1 MKKKTKLCCITL
13 FNPMDLEKLVKFDSG
28 ILYIYDRVLEDF
40 CEALRNMVIR
50 GKKELSSIKKI
61 YNIKKSPQECMN
73 TLDTYECSIMFL
85 DKEILSIPVPVN
97 NSDYDFD
104 NFISSLAVGKKGL
117 RGELPIPK
125 CAMSENKL
133 LNGYFIIEGREK
145 VIISQE
151 RRHIS
156 RIIVREMTSSY
167 KSKESAAISQKAEY
181 RCEYKIIIKNRFRNV
196 EVYTNNENVYIITS
210 SMYLKSDKK
219 IKNKGL
225 NVFVFLKQ
233 LDLGIEEAKK
243 HILSWT
249 KYENKVKGFLL
260 NSELD
265 YFSSDLEVAIK
276 NTNNLT
282 PETLKDC
289 VVSDTFPEQGPKI
302 AVDMVTLMICRCIE
316 TQLKLR
322 QPDDIDSLGFKRL
335 DTAAHIVNYILQDEI
350 WKFSE
355 KIKAPDFDLSKEFHK
370 LKTIRETIISCF
382 KTSTW
387 KVQYGQS
394 KEGISQALSKKT
406 LLDSLSHVRRI
417 HLFTSKNV
425 VSNTMRQIH
434 PSQWGYICP
443 SETPEGKDIG
453 VTKYLASSCIITPE
467 TNPDYVK
474 QVLKDNKICIIS
486 EENWSSQQVLSRPI
500 SVFLNGIVIGKV
512 RDKSKIEEMRYL
524 RKKNNKLC
532 FVSFHISD
540 DDEIHVFA
548 DSGRY
553 TRPLIELKTGTIEF
567 IDASEQSNC
576 VIACTEK
583 DINDSSTHK
592 EIDPSFIFGLSASMI
607 PYINH
612 NQSSRAVFQS
622 SMSKQAIS
630 LSEKSLVDFTS
641 DSKVSVYGQ
650 KPICTTLMT
659 KMINEISGTNVI
671 IAILSYTGYNQEDA
685 LIFNLSSIQRGQ
697 FSSIKYDVVEIV
709 ENILEGETLIKT
721 VHNSKYDE
729 DGIITEKQKIKE
741 GDIIASKFTPRN
753 EETTVDKI
761 RSTFVQEKIVDKVGR
776 YSNRHGS
783 KIVKI
788 KFRMYHEPEV
798 GDKFTSRH
806 SQKGVIGAMIRSEN
820 LPFTEDGI
828 IPDVIINPHAIP
840 SRMTIGQIIEM
851 LVAKCATMEGKI
863 IDATA
868 FREPDT
874 TLLNNNSKERLYCG
888 ITGNIMDASVFVGTC
903 YYHALRHQVG
913 EKVHSRSEGPIQI
926 LSRQPVEG
934 RSKKGGL
941 RFGEM
946 EKDCLV
952 AYGATTLLLEKLR
965 DDSDAITIV
974 LCSQCGLLD
983 IWEEHCIS
991 CNSSELKKVTVP
1003 YSFKLLYQQLITAN
1017 INIKAT

>member
-1 MKKKTKLCCITL
+1 MDID
-13 FNPMDLEKLVKFDSG
+13 PMDIEKLIKFDSG
-28 ILYIYDRVLEDF
+28 MLYIYDRILENF
-40 CEALRNMVIR
+40 CEALKNMMIK
-50 GKKELSSIKKI
+50 GKKELNSIKKI
-61 YNIKKSPQECMN
+61 YNLKKSPQECIN
-73 TLDTYECSIMFL
+73 TLDTYECSIICW
-85 DKEILSIPVPVN
+85 DKELLSIPVPVN
-97 NSDYDFD
+97 NSDYNFDNFD
-104 NFISSLAVGKKGL
+104 NFISSLSVGKKYLGS
-117 RGELPIPK
+117 ELSLPK
-125 CAMSENKL
+125 REISNNEL
-133 LNGYFIIEGREK
+133 LNDYFIIEGKEK

-156 RIIVREMTSSY
+156 QIIVREMTSSY
-167 KSKESAAISQKAEY
+167 KSKESAAINQKAEY
-181 RCEYKIIIKNRFRNV
+181 RCEYKTISKNKSKNV

-219 IKNKGL
+219 AKNRGINIFL
-225 NVFVFLKQ
+225 FLKQ
-233 LDLGIEEAKK
+233 FNLEIEEAKK
-243 HILSWT
+243 YILSWT
-249 KYENKVKGFLL
+249 KHENKIKGFLL

-265 YFSSDLEVAIK
+265 YFSSDLEIVIK
-276 NTNNLT
+276 NNNNLT
-282 PETLKDC
+282 HETLKDC
-289 VVSDTFPEQGPKI
+289 VINDTFPEQSHRI
-302 AVDMVTLMICRCIE
+302 AISMVTLMICRCIE
-316 TQLKLR
+316 TQLKIR

-335 DTAAHIVNYILQDEI
+335 DTAAHVVNYILQDEI

-355 KIKAPDFDLSKEFHK
+355 KIKTPDFNLSKELYK
-370 LKTIRETIISCF
+370 LKNIRETIISCF

-387 KVQYGQS
+387 KVQYGQN

-417 HLFTSKNV
+417 HLLTSKNV
-425 VSNTMRQIH
+425 ISNTMRQIH

-467 TNPDYVK
+467 TNSDYVK
-474 QVLKDNKICIIS
+474 QVFKDQKICDIF
-486 EENWSSQQVLSRPI
+486 EDNEYYFNPQYTYTT
-500 SVFLNGIVIGKV
+500 VFLNGIIIGKV
-512 RDKSKIEEMRYL
+512 KNKNKIEEMRSL
-524 RKKNNKLC
+524 RRKNDKLC
-532 FVSFHISD
+532 FVSFHISED
-540 DDEIHVFA
+540 NEIHIFT

-567 IDASEQSNC
+567 IDASEQTNSI
-576 VIACTEK
+576 IACTEK
-583 DINDSSTHK
+583 DINNYTTHK
-592 EIDPSFIFGLSASMI
+592 EIDSSFIFGLSASII

-630 LSEKSLVDFTS
+630 LSEKYLDFTS
-641 DSKVSVYGQ
+641 DSKISVYGQ

-659 KMINEISGTNVI
+659 EMIKEISGTNVI

-685 LIFNLSSIQRGQ
+685 LIFNKSSIQRGQ
-697 FSSIKYDVVEIV
+697 FSNIKYDVIEIV
-709 ENILEGETLIKT
+709 ENILEGETLIRT
-721 VHNSKYDE
+721 NHNSNYDE
-729 DGIITEKQKIKE
+729 DGIIKEKQKIKE

-761 RSTFVQEKIVDKVGR
+761 RNTFVQEKIVDRIEK

-788 KFRMYHEPEV
+788 RLRMYHEPEV

-806 SQKGVIGAMIRSEN
+806 SQKGVIGAIIRSEN

-874 TLLNNNSKERLYCG
+874 TLLNNNSKEKLYCG

-903 YYHALRHQVG
+903 YYHALRHQVS
-913 EKVHSRSEGPIQI
+913 EKIHSRSEGPIQI

-965 DDSDAITIV
+965 DDSDAITII

-983 IWEEHCIS
+983 VWGEHCIN
-991 CNSSELKKVTVP
+991 CNSSKLKKVVVP